1 MRLRTLN
8 ALRET
13 ACSTAGGVIGVARA
27 RRAQRAASGD
37 RDCEQPVGALQPLEL
52 DVAALEELDPA
63 IRKAALNAITCQK
76 SPAATQ
82 LLQELAVLE
91 GPLGG
96 EVKKELANRP
106 PEQS

>member
-1 MRLRTLN
+1 LFQ
-8 ALRET
+8 
-13 ACSTAGGVIGVARA
+13 I
-27 RRAQRAASGD
+27 
-37 RDCEQPVGALQPLEL
+37 
-52 DVAALEELDPA
+52 EELDPA